1 MLKYPLKFIGTYLN
15 SQMFLP
21 IRILFVELHVQFCCT
36 QIVTICII
44 QVSAFYRVK
53 IVRPHTQAHPVLFT

>member
-1 MLKYPLKFIGTYLN
+1 
-15 SQMFLP
+15 MFLP
-21 IRILFVELHVQFCCT
+21 IRILFVELDVQFCCT